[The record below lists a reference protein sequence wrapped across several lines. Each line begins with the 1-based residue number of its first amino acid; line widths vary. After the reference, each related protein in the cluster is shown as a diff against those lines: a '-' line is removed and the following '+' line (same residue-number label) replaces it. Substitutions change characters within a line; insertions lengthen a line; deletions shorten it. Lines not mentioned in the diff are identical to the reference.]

1 MADRVLRGMS
11 IGANSLESEKGVVFV
26 DRKTARYD
34 CICGDEFT
42 KPLALEAEP
51 PATWECA
58 KCGEQAILVGASEPA
73 EGETA
78 SKPQRTHWDMLC
90 ERRSEEELEVL
101 LNEQLKL
108 LRSGRLRADTRY
120 RNGN

>member
-26 DRKTARYD
+26 DRKNVRYD

-42 KPLALEAEP
+42 KALAVESEP

-58 KCGEQAILVGASEPA
+58 KCGEQAILVGTEEP
-73 EGETA
+73 EDEPTT
-78 SKPQRTHWDMLC
+78 KPVRTHWDMLC
-90 ERRSEEELEVL
+90 ERRTQEELEVL

-108 LRSGRLRADTRY
+108 LRSGKLRADTRY
-120 RNGN
+120 RN